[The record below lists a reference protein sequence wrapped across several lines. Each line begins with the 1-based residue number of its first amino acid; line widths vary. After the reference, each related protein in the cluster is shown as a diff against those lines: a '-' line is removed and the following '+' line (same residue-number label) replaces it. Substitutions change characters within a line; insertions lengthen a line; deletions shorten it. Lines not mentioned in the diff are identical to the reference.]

1 MKRSLVNACLPIPTT
16 HFRTE
21 VARMTQIL
29 SVGTCTPPYRITQ
42 NEALEFARNLFSDSF
57 PNIDRLLNVFHNG
70 QIESRYFSVPL
81 DWFKTRHSLQ
91 EKNDLYIKFAVE
103 FGIESIRQCLRNSSF
118 LREPIDDK
126 EIDAIFFIS
135 TTGFS
140 TPSIEA
146 KIMNERSFSPHTK
159 RIPIWGLGCAG
170 GAAGLSRAHEYCLAY
185 PDANVLVVAEELC
198 SLTFQPGDLSKSNLI
213 GTSLFAD
220 GAACALLVGDES
232 SLIERSNLTFRPVV
246 RGTQSTLMP
255 DSEEVM
261 GWDIKDEGLYVI
273 FSKSIPKI
281 IEDWLK
287 PNVEEFLKRHGLETE
302 RISHFVAH
310 PGGRKVLEA
319 YEKSLSFPQA
329 MTDLSR
335 DILRK
340 FGNMSSPTVL
350 YVLKE
355 HMKKQIPDGDY
366 GLAASLGPGFSS
378 EMLLLQWAS

>member
-1 MKRSLVNACLPIPTT
+1 MT
-16 HFRTE
+16 H
-21 VARMTQIL
+21 IL
-29 SVGTCTPPYRITQ
+29 SVGTCTPPHRISQ
-42 NEALEFARNLFSDSF
+42 KEALEFARDLFCDSF

-81 DWFKTRHSLQ
+81 DWFKTKHSLQ
-91 EKNDLYIKFAVE
+91 EKNDLYIKLAVE
-103 FGIESIRQCLRNSSF
+103 LGIESIRQCLQNSPF
-118 LREPIDDK
+118 LRKPVDDK
-126 EIDAIFFIS
+126 EIDAIFFVS

-146 KIMNERSFSPHTK
+146 KIMNERPFSPHTK

-198 SLTFQPGDLSKSNLI
+198 SLTFQPGDLSKSNLV

-232 SLIERSNLTFRPVV
+232 PLIERSILMSRPVV

-255 DSEEVM
+255 NSEEVM
-261 GWDIKDEGLYVI
+261 GWDIQDEGLYVV

-287 PNVEEFLKRHGLETE
+287 PNVEEFLTSHELGTE
-302 RISHFVAH
+302 DIAHFVAH

-355 HMKKQIPDGDY
+355 HMKKPTPDGDY

-378 EMLLLQWAS
+378 ELLLLQWVS